1 MSKKLSSDVIEQKI
15 LTPLAT
21 QFNTDNWKSKC
32 RLIELLENVTGNSLF
47 LNEKMVT
54 MMVGLLC
61 DRINAVREKATS
73 LIVGIISQQSP
84 QWCDNMIV
92 PKLAVLKDSS
102 NYIERQTFLQI
113 VEVIVL
119 FMLRKPPTRS
129 LTRR

>member
-1 MSKKLSSDVIEQKI
+1 
-15 LTPLAT
+15 
-21 QFNTDNWKSKC
+21 
-32 RLIELLENVTGNSLF
+32 LENVTGNSLF

-73 LIVGIISQQSP
+73 LIVAIISQQSP

-113 VEVIVL
+113 VEVFIS
-119 FMLRKPPTRS
+119 FMLRKPLIRS
-129 LTRR
+129 LTRH